1 MVVAVVSGRQITEQ
15 AVEVVPA
22 GAPRDV
28 WLAARQHGIGA
39 SEAAA
44 VLGLSPWESRF
55 SLHWRKRGV
64 LGGVDETEQMRWGTI
79 LEAPIAAE
87 FARRHP
93 TVRVERVGLCAHVD
107 RPWQLATPDRLL
119 IDPDEGCDCPAA
131 GCRRTGVC
139 TAGGAVTAVLECK
152 IDDAHHAYAWG
163 DEGSDDIP
171 VHYRCQVLQQ
181 LDVLGAEL
189 AYLAVLIGGTDY
201 REYLVE
207 YDEAEAKLIRDADA
221 AFWADVQAER
231 PPDVD
236 DSPATARALRHLHP
250 TVEDREQLVPAG
262 LARRYH
268 AAVAAA
274 RRADKRKQLA
284 DNQLRARLG
293 TARRAVLA
301 DGTPVATRSVYD
313 RKPYEVGPATV
324 DRLLPATP
332 KGPSS

>member
-1 MVVAVVSGRQITEQ
+1 VVVAVVTRRQITEH

-44 VLGLSPWESRF
+44 VLGLSPWESPF

-64 LGGVDETEQMRWGTI
+64 LGGVEESEQMRWGTI
-79 LEAPIAAE
+79 LEEPIAAE

-93 TVRVERVGLCAHVD
+93 TVRVERVGLCASLS
-107 RPWQLATPDRLL
+107 RPWQLATPDRL
-119 IDPDEGCDCPAA
+119 IVDPDEGCDCPVA

-139 TAGGAVTAVLECK
+139 TAGGAVTAVVECK

-163 DEGSDDIP
+163 EEGSDDIP
-171 VHYRCQVLQQ
+171 VQYRCQVMQQ
-181 LDVLGAEL
+181 LDVLGVEL
-189 AYLAVLIGGTDY
+189 AYVAVLIGGTDY
-201 REYLVE
+201 REYIVE
-207 YDEAEAKLIRDADA
+207 YDEAEARLIRDADA

-231 PPDVD
+231 PPEVD
-236 DSPATARALRHLHP
+236 DSPATARALRALHP

-262 LARRYH
+262 VARRYLN
-268 AAVAAA
+268 AVRAE
-274 RRADKRKQLA
+274 RRAEQRRRGA
-284 DNQLRARLG
+284 ENQLRARLG
-293 TARRAVLA
+293 AARRAVLP
-301 DGTPVATRSVYD
+301 DGTRIATRSVYD
-313 RKPYEVGPATV
+313 RKPYTVGPTTV